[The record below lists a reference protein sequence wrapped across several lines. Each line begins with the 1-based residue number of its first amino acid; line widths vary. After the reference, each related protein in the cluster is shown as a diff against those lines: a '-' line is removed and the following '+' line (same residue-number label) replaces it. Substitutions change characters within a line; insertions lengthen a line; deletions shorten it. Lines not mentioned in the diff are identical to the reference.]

1 MASYRE
7 FRRETIARRRRRQ
20 TRRGLTLVL
29 AVLVLL
35 GLAWVIT
42 WAIETVSGKGE
53 GADADSTLDLG
64 ATGLAGS
71 VLAPLPMENPV
82 TETGGGVQFA
92 SMGPV
97 QQSDGWSYTG
107 LDYEKICLPACG
119 RVDNTYF
126 STALFLGD
134 SVTEGLGLYENPV
147 KGVATVRGYRG
158 ATPGD
163 VVNRVVMT
171 DYNTGEESVP
181 LDVAAQMNPK
191 SIYLMFGANALAAR
205 DDEAVEDSFIAYYG
219 QMIDLLREAAP
230 EADIYVQTMTPVA
243 ADYSSTGIYKERIQR
258 VNQKLA
264 NMALEKGVYFVDVY
278 SALADENGD
287 LVAEYSSD
295 GLHMVAAGYKAWAD
309 CLAGHVAYSADNPY
323 VMGSELLHREMT
335 KRHGTRSPAS

>member
-1 MASYRE
+1 MANYRE
-7 FRRETIARRRRRQ
+7 FRRETMARRRRRQ
-20 TRRGLTLVL
+20 TRRGLRLAL

-53 GADADSTLDLG
+53 GPAADSTLDLG
-64 ATGLAGS
+64 TTGLSGS

-97 QQSDGWSYTG
+97 QQAEGWTYTG
-107 LDYEKICLPACG
+107 MTYEKICLPACG

-171 DYNTGEESVP
+171 DFNTSEESVP

-205 DDEAVEDSFIAYYG
+205 DDEATENSFIAYYG
-219 QMIDLLREAAP
+219 QMIEVLREAGP
-230 EADIYVQTMTPVA
+230 EAEI
-243 ADYSSTGIYKERIQR
+243 
-258 VNQKLA
+258 
-264 NMALEKGVYFVDVY
+264 
-278 SALADENGD
+278 
-287 LVAEYSSD
+287 
-295 GLHMVAAGYKAWAD
+295 
-309 CLAGHVAYSADNPY
+309 
-323 VMGSELLHREMT
+323 
-335 KRHGTRSPAS
+335 